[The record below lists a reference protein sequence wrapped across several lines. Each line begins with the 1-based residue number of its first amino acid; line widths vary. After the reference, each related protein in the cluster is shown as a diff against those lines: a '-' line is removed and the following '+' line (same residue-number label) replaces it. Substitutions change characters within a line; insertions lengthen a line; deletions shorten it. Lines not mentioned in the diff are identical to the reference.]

1 MLCIVWVGNIMTPV
15 FDRVE
20 QGRFQMQPFAVD
32 QSKVLIRLN
41 LDAVSLTDA
50 FGLVLD
56 TSKKQSLQILSIR
69 KWLNLGPLW
78 FVGNVSCPFGL
89 LSFPV

>member
-1 MLCIVWVGNIMTPV
+1 MASMLLFWGD

-41 LDAVSLTDA
+41 LDASLTDA
-50 FGLVLD
+50 FWDILD
-56 TSKKQSLQILSIR
+56 GFWIHIQKHDHEKSLAS
-69 KWLNLGPLW
+69 GS
-78 FVGNVSCPFGL
+78 G
-89 LSFPV
+89 